1 MAPELTIGMATF
13 DDYQGVYF
21 TLQALRLNQDLEN
34 VELLVV
40 DNYGDEATRS
50 LVQGWTQGK
59 GRYVVAKDTV
69 GTSAP
74 RDLVWK
80 EALGDAVLCMDC
92 HVLLYPGA
100 IARLKQWYKDH
111 PVSKDLYS
119 GPLVYDDLK
128 TFATHFEPVWREQMW
143 GIWQGD
149 PRGQN
154 PESEPFTI
162 PMQGLGLFTAR
173 RETWPGFNPKFSG
186 FGGEE
191 GYIHEKYRQR
201 GGQCWCLPWLRWV
214 HRFNRPKGVPYRLT
228 VDDKYRNYLIG
239 HDELGLPLDPIFEHF
254 AQWLRPEV
262 MVRIAEEALG
272 RPFRME
278 ES

>member
-1 MAPELTIGMATF
+1 MTPELTIGMATF

-21 TLQALRLNQDLEN
+21 TIQALRLNQDLEN

-40 DNYGDEATRS
+40 DNFGDESTRS
-50 LVQGWTQGK
+50 LVEGWTRGQ
-59 GRYVVAKDTV
+59 GRYILAKGTT

-74 RDLVWK
+74 RDLVWR
-80 EALGDAVLCMDC
+80 EAKGDAVLCMDC
-92 HVLLYPGA
+92 HVLLFPGA
-100 IARLKQWYKDH
+100 IARLKQWYRDH
-111 PVSKDLYS
+111 PTSKDLYS
-119 GPLVYDDLK
+119 GPLVYDDLT

-254 AQWLRPEV
+254 SQWLKPEV

-272 RPFRME
+272 RPFKVE
-278 ES
+278 AT